1 MRNQALRGRDIFL
14 FSRCLLR
21 VPFGIWRVCTAAM
34 CLSGLA
40 SCGYE
45 ASLQRE
51 TPNGGLVTFSV
62 QSEADVLSSEGRRQ
76 ALLIMQDKCP
86 SGVQIVKEGEVPKVS
101 RAADRAWGPQIGT
114 NRIWGIQFT
123 CK

>member
-1 MRNQALRGRDIFL
+1 VQDQSLEHGDRSCLSQCPPRGPL
-14 FSRCLLR
+14 HL
-21 VPFGIWRVCTAAM
+21 WRACVAAM
-34 CLSGLA
+34 GMIGLA
-40 SCGYE
+40 SCGYD

-51 TPNGGLVTFSV
+51 TPTGGLVTFSI
-62 QSEADVLSSEGRRQ
+62 QSEADVFSSDGRRD
-76 ALLIMQDKCP
+76 ALRIMQEKCP

-114 NRIWGIQFT
+114 DRIWGIQFT

>member
-1 MRNQALRGRDIFL
+1 MRDQPLRGRDIVL
-14 FSRCLLR
+14 SSRSLLH
-21 VPFGIWRVCTAAM
+21 VPFGAWRVCAAAI
-34 CLSGLA
+34 CLSGVA
-40 SCGYE
+40 SCGYD

-51 TPNGGLVTFSV
+51 SQNGGLVTFSV
-62 QSEADVLSSEGRRQ
+62 QSDADVLSSAGRRD
-76 ALLIMQDKCP
+76 ALRIMEEKCP

-114 NRIWGIQFT
+114 NRLWGIQFT